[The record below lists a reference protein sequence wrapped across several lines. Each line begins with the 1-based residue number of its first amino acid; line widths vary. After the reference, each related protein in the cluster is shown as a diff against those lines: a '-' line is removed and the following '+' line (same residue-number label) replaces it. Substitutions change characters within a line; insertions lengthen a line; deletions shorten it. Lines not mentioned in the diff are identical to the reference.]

1 MGGGPGVVTT
11 VAWEAA
17 VVQVPSLAWELP
29 HALGAAKK
37 KKKKKRQFIP
47 VNIENYLVEAEF
59 Q

>member
-37 KKKKKRQFIP
+37 KKKKKAI
-47 VNIENYLVEAEF
+47 YSSKY
-59 Q
+59 